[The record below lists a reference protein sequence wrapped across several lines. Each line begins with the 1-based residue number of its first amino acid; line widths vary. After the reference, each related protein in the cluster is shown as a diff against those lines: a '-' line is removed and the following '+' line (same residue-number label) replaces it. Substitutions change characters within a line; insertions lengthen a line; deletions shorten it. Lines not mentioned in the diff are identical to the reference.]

1 MFRKIFLLAVL
12 AIVAG
17 AGRVLFVTMPV
28 VVSAAALPAYTPNV
42 ANGKAVF
49 DAGGC
54 ASCHGVAG
62 EPRTMLGGG
71 WRSRR
76 RSAPSTC
83 AGTSRR
89 TSRTASAT
97 GARRI
102 SSTR

>member
-17 AGRVLFVTMPV
+17 AGVFWFVTMPV

-71 WRSRR
+71 LALPWPGSSRPANCPTATPQAAQWR
-76 RSAPSTC
+76 A
-83 AGTSRR
+83 
-89 TSRTASAT
+89 
-97 GARRI
+97 
-102 SSTR
+102 